1 MIEREESHT
10 ELGTIKVHKN
20 VVASIASIAALEIE
34 GVKKVGGSFK
44 SALLEIIGKKAGSA
58 VKVEFDNNLEVR
70 IVIPLVVKYGFN
82 VPDIANR
89 VQENVRNAL
98 EKMTN
103 LVLKDININV
113 QSIEKGE

>member
-1 MIEREESHT
+1 MMQKEETHT

-20 VVASIASIAALEIE
+20 VIASIASIAALEID
-34 GVKKVGGSFK
+34 GVKKVGGDFK
-44 SALLEIIGKKAGSA
+44 SALLEIIGKKSGST

-70 IVIPLVVKYGFN
+70 IIIPLVVKYGFN
-82 VPDIANR
+82 VPDIASR

>member
-1 MIEREESHT
+1 MINREESHT

-20 VVASIASIAALEIE
+20 AIASIASIAALEID
-34 GVKKVGGSFK
+34 GVKKVGGDLK
-44 SALLEIIGKKAGSA
+44 SALLEMIGRKSESA
-58 VKVEFDNNLEVR
+58 VKVELDNNLEAR

-82 VPDIANR
+82 IPDIASR

-103 LVLKDININV
+103 LVLKDININI